1 MPRVYVL
8 GASGSG
14 TTTLGDA
21 LAAALGVPHADSDDF
36 LWLPTNPP
44 FTTKRDA
51 DERRALLRARLPIS
65 GAWVFSGSALRW
77 DDEIAP
83 FYDLIVFLR
92 LDPVERMAR
101 LRRREVDRYGERIA
115 PGGDMAA
122 IHTAFMEWAESYDGG
137 GLEHRSLLSH
147 ETWLATQTAPILR
160 LTTTD
165 SVPSMIRKVKT
176 QLYTDE

>member
-14 TTTLGDA
+14 MTTQGDA

-44 FTTKRDA
+44 FTTKRDTV
-51 DERRALLRARLPIS
+51 DRRALLRAPLPVS
-65 GAWVFSGSALRW
+65 GSWVFSGSALSW

-101 LRRREVDRYGERIA
+101 LRRREVARYGDRIA
-115 PGGDMAA
+115 AGGDMAA
-122 IHTAFMEWAESYDGG
+122 IHTAFMEWAASYDDG
-137 GLEHRSLLSH
+137 GLGHRSLLSH
-147 ETWLATQTAPILR
+147 ETWLATQTTPILR

-165 SVPSMIRKVKT
+165 SVPSMIRTVKT
-176 QLYTDE
+176 LLYTDE

>member
-1 MPRVYVL
+1 
-8 GASGSG
+8 
-14 TTTLGDA
+14 
-21 LAAALGVPHADSDDF
+21 
-36 LWLPTNPP
+36 
-44 FTTKRDA
+44 
-51 DERRALLRARLPIS
+51 
-65 GAWVFSGSALRW
+65 
-77 DDEIAP
+77 EIAL

-101 LRRREVDRYGERIA
+101 LRRREVARYGERLA

-122 IHTAFMEWAESYDGG
+122 IHTAFMEWAESYDDG

-165 SVPSMIRKVKT
+165 SVPSMIKKVKT
-176 QLYTDE
+176 QIYTDQ